1 VTTMLGAPVERTTD
15 GIGHTRRPAS
25 SQGRA
30 RSGSVAHA
38 AGSRTRAPGRGVD
51 ERASAAVLDERA
63 RIARELHD
71 SVSQT
76 LYAITLGATRARML
90 VERNDAADA
99 QRIIDDVLQLATVG
113 QSELRAFLTDLRS
126 DRLTSAGLT
135 TALAKFAADAR
146 TRDGLDIRLSLID
159 EPDVPAATKEALA
172 MIVGEALHNV
182 VKHSGAG
189 RVDIVLERDGERLL
203 LLIVDNGRGFDTA
216 TPRPGHFGLQ
226 SMRERASAVGGT
238 LALLST
244 VGLGTQVRMC
254 VPAHWGNDG

>member
-38 AGSRTRAPGRGVD
+38 AGSRTRAPGRGVG

-99 QRIIDDVLQLATVG
+99 QRIIDDVLQLATAG
-113 QSELRAFLTDLRS
+113 QSELRALLTDLRS

-146 TRDGLDIRLSLID
+146 TRDGLDIRFQGTGNWRRAAVMTGRSGSGMAR
-159 EPDVPAATKEALA
+159 PVPVYA
-172 MIVGEALHNV
+172 
-182 VKHSGAG
+182 
-189 RVDIVLERDGERLL
+189 R
-203 LLIVDNGRGFDTA
+203 
-216 TPRPGHFGLQ
+216 
-226 SMRERASAVGGT
+226 
-238 LALLST
+238 
-244 VGLGTQVRMC
+244 
-254 VPAHWGNDG
+254 